1 MARSKSEE
9 EQWMVESQVL
19 GIYHSFFN
27 LPPQAQSANLE
38 LQRDD
43 HMEYLTKG
51 LRRLGPSFTSLDA
64 KYWQWQ
70 SRPWLCY
77 WMLHSITLLNEVV
90 DDQLEIDIVDFLSRC
105 QDPNGGYG
113 GGPGQMPHLA
123 TTYAA
128 VNSLITIGGERA
140 LSSINRKNLYSF
152 LIQMKDLS
160 GGFRMHYGGELD
172 VRACYTAISVASV
185 LNILDNEFVQ
195 GVGNYILSCQTYE
208 GGIAGEPWSEAHG
221 GYTFCGLAAMV
232 LINEVHRL
240 DLPRLINWLVFRQG
254 IEGGFQGRTNK
265 LVDGCYS
272 FWQGGAGAIIQRLNS
287 IINKQLG
294 LEDVEEES
302 EDSGEGLTS
311 LDLSEGVCNER
322 ASTHNEETSHLS
334 QQGHGDTCDGAS
346 LSKFGFNFISRC
358 GLIKPFFEPKC
369 LQQYILL
376 CSQVKG
382 GFRDKPGK
390 NRDHY
395 HTCYCLSGLSI
406 SQYSE
411 IKEADYP
418 PLARDLLGSYSN
430 LLEQVHPLY
439 NIVVEKYHEA
449 REFFSALQENV

>member
-70 SRPWLCY
+70 R
-77 WMLHSITLLNEVV
+77 
-90 DDQLEIDIVDFLSRC
+90 
-105 QDPNGGYG
+105 
-113 GGPGQMPHLA
+113 
-123 TTYAA
+123 
-128 VNSLITIGGERA
+128 
-140 LSSINRKNLYSF
+140 
-152 LIQMKDLS
+152 
-160 GGFRMHYGGELD
+160 
-172 VRACYTAISVASV
+172 
-185 LNILDNEFVQ
+185 
-195 GVGNYILSCQTYE
+195 
-208 GGIAGEPWSEAHG
+208 
-221 GYTFCGLAAMV
+221 YTFCGLAAMV

-272 FWQGGAGAIIQRLNS
+272 FWQGGAAAIIQRLNS